1 MNYYI
6 DLNNLDYALLTTAP
20 DWCDSV
26 VNITK
31 DSEADSITVDVD
43 YFSFQV
49 WMDGSALCWDS
60 EDNNWSGS
68 VDLRA
73 FSADL
78 EFASKA
84 IWKQVKAKVDQFVEE
99 MN

>member
-1 MNYYI
+1 
-6 DLNNLDYALLTTAP
+6 
-20 DWCDSV
+20 
-26 VNITK
+26 
-31 DSEADSITVDVD
+31 
-43 YFSFQV
+43 
-49 WMDGSALCWDS
+49 MDGSALCWDS